1 MRLDQKGVRVVNQ
14 ISGSRSGT
22 TRLVAGLL
30 VLAAVLAA
38 FGASSS
44 AAIGAT
50 SAPGTAAASPKF
62 DQKLF
67 NLLPARI
74 KKSKKVTFGALWE
87 TPPIIGV
94 DPKKPS
100 VPVGLAPDLVAA
112 VGKVLGITPVWK
124 NLQWPAQLPG
134 LQSGNVDVLWGQ
146 VSDTKEREQSIADMV
161 SWMQQP
167 WAMLLPAGN
176 PNGVTS
182 LSNACGL
189 KIAVPNGSVQDAIIA
204 GNNAKYCGSK
214 PMTTI
219 GYPGAQ
225 EAVVA
230 IKAGGADAWLDASS
244 SIAAIVKAA
253 PTTFTSIPLPN
264 AQVVTY
270 ASNISGVAISKR
282 QPGLTRAIAGALKK
296 IAATGGAYQAAMKKW
311 GIADG
316 AMKSSTIKINIFTGL
331 PAGKTAG

>member
-1 MRLDQKGVRVVNQ
+1 
-14 ISGSRSGT
+14 
-22 TRLVAGLL
+22 

-38 FGASSS
+38 LGARSSS
-44 AAIGAT
+44 AIGAN
-50 SAPGTAAASPKF
+50 AVVRAHAAVSPQF
-62 DQKLF
+62 DQRLF
-67 NLLPARI
+67 NLLPAKI
-74 KKSKKVTFGALWE
+74 KKSKKVSFGALWE

-94 DPKKPS
+94 DPKKPG

-112 VGKVLGITPVWK
+112 VGKVLGIKPVWR

-176 PNGVTS
+176 PKGVTS
-182 LSNACGL
+182 FSGACGL
-189 KIAVPNGSVQDAIIA
+189 KIAVPNGSVQDAIVA
-204 GNNAKYCGSK
+204 GNNAKYCASN

-230 IKAGGADAWLDASS
+230 IKAGGADAWFDSSS

-253 PTTFTSIPLPN
+253 PTSFTSIPLPN
-264 AQVVTY
+264 AQIVSY
-270 ASNISGVAISKR
+270 ASNISAVAISKQ

-296 IAATGGAYQAAMKKW
+296 IAADGGVYQAAMKKW
-311 GIADG
+311 GTADG
-316 AMKSSTIKINIFTGL
+316 TMKAKTIKINTFTGL
-331 PAGKTAG
+331 AAGKTAG

>member
-1 MRLDQKGVRVVNQ
+1 MLTV
-14 ISGSRSGT
+14 
-22 TRLVAGLL
+22 
-30 VLAAVLAA
+30 VLAVFSAR
-38 FGASSS
+38 ASASTRASS
-44 AAIGAT
+44 AAMPA
-50 SAPGTAAASPKF
+50 SAVAPGF

-74 KKSKKVTFGALWE
+74 KKSKKVSFGALWE

-94 DPKKPS
+94 DPKKPN
-100 VPVGLAPDLVAA
+100 VPVGLAVDLVAA

-146 VSDTKEREQSIADMV
+146 VSDTREREQSIADMV
-161 SWMQQP
+161 SWMQNP
-167 WAMLLPAGN
+167 WAILLAGGN
-176 PNGVTS
+176 PKGVTS

-189 KIAVPNGSVQDAIIA
+189 KIAVPNGSQQEAVVA
-204 GNNAKYCGSK
+204 GNNAKYCSSK

-230 IKAGGADAWLDASS
+230 IKAGGADAWLDSAP
-244 SIAAIVKAA
+244 SIGSIVKAA
-253 PTTFTSIPLPN
+253 PSDFTSVPLPN
-264 AQVVTY
+264 AQLLPY
-270 ASNISGVAISKR
+270 GSNISGVAISKR
-282 QPGLTRAIAGALKK
+282 QAGLTRAIAGALKK
-296 IAATGGAYQAAMKKW
+296 IAVDGGAYQAAMKKW
-311 GIADG
+311 GTSGGTMPA
-316 AMKSSTIKINIFTGL
+316 KHIKINIFTGL